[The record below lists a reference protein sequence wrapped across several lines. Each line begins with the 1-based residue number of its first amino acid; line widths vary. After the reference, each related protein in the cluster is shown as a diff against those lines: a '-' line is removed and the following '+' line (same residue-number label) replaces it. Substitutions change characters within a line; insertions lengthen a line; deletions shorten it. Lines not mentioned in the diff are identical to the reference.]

1 MNKSL
6 PDPKPTVV
14 ARVYDIINCGPN
26 NRFVANGKLV
36 HNSGANKLNM
46 QNLPR
51 GSILRDAIMAPEGE
65 LLVVSDLA
73 QIEARVLAWLAE
85 ETRLLDIFTSG
96 RDVYCETA
104 SQIFGFPV
112 NKTDHPDERFVGK
125 SAVLGLGYSMSAPKF
140 QTYCAL
146 QGRKLDDAFCYK
158 VVEAYRTQ
166 YYKIP
171 ELWKLIQNH
180 LHTLCD
186 PTTDKPVGKL
196 QFKGNQII
204 LPSGRALRY
213 QELDHDDTTWR
224 LIDGKRVY
232 GAMVVE
238 NVVQAISRDI
248 LCEQLLTVHQRY
260 PVIMHTHD
268 ELIISVPENE
278 AQTAL
283 NYVLSVM
290 KTAPSWA
297 PGLPLNASGA
307 YGKRY
312 GDCK

>member
-1 MNKSL
+1 MNKYANEQKQ
-6 PDPKPTVV
+6 PVV
-14 ARVYDIINCGPN
+14 ARVYDIMNCGPN

-65 LLVVSDLA
+65 LLIVSDLA

-85 ETRLLDIFTSG
+85 ETKLLDIFVSG

-112 NKTDHPDERFVGK
+112 NKNDHPNERFVGK

-158 VVEAYRTQ
+158 VVETYRTT
-166 YYKIP
+166 YCKIP
-171 ELWKLIQNH
+171 ELWRLIQEH
-180 LHTLCD
+180 LHTLCN

-196 QFKGNQII
+196 YFKGNQII

-213 QELDHDDTTWR
+213 QELDYDEMTWR

-238 NVVQAISRDI
+238 NCVQAISRDI
-248 LCEQLLTVHQRY
+248 LCEQLLTVHKTY

-268 ELIISVPENE
+268 ELIVSVPENE
-278 AQTAL
+278 AETAL
-283 NYVLSVM
+283 DYVLSVM